1 MMAKLLFVIEIKY
14 SHAGIDCGVV
24 RQTSFLLKVPRFVGD
39 ADLTRNQL
47 VRASHQH
54 RDVTGS
60 NPVEVLTF
68 SSFSTQLLKLRP

>member
-39 ADLTRNQL
+39 ADLTIGREISWL
-47 VRASHQH
+47 EH
-54 RDVTGS
+54 RTSIVTS
-60 NPVEVLTF
+60 RVQTP
-68 SSFSTQLLKLRP
+68 LKS